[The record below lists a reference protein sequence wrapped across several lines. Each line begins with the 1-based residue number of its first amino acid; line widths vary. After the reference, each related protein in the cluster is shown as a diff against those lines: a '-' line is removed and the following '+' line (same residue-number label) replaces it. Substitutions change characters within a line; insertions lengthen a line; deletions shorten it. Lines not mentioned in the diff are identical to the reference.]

1 MKHRIY
7 KPNVALR
14 YMKQAL
20 ENEEATEQPKSHIA
34 STKLNICAILSQLG
48 RHQNAIEYAL
58 SAIQDL
64 ILTIQVVKIN
74 QIQNEEEKAKEIKKF
89 CGYTLNMK

>member
-1 MKHRIY
+1 
-7 KPNVALR
+7 
-14 YMKQAL
+14 MKQAL

-64 ILTIQVVKIN
+64 IMTIQVVKIN
-74 QIQNEEEKAKEIKKF
+74 QIQNEEEKAKEIKER
-89 CGYTLNMK
+89 GLDAAELDIPESNVQALN

>member
-1 MKHRIY
+1 MNFYRIY
-7 KPNVALR
+7 KPNVAFR

-20 ENEEATEQPKSHIA
+20 ENEISSGQPKSHIS

-48 RHQNAIEYAL
+48 KHNEAIGFVL

-64 ILTIQVVKIN
+64 QLTLEIVKVKLIKD
-74 QIQNEEEKAKEIKKF
+74 EEEKKQAMMDKGLLE
-89 CGYTLNMK
+89 